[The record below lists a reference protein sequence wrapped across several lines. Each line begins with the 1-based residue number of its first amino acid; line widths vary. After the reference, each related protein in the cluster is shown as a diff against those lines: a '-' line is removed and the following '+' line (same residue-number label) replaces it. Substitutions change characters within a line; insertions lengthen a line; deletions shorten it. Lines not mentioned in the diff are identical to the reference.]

1 MEAAQGAVGNIVKK
15 DSLTEAIE
23 VKKPSSSQFTE
34 AVKDIAFGSAAGIVG
49 KFIEYPFD
57 TVKVRL
63 QSQPD
68 HLPLRYRG
76 PLDCFQQSFRQ
87 DGFLGLY
94 RGISAPLAGAAIEI
108 SSMFLSYRLT
118 QNALQATIYPSTEPL
133 PISALVACGGAAG
146 AFTSYVLTPI
156 ELIKCKMQVP
166 SKQSSAVH
174 RAPGPL
180 TLIASVYKHEGLRGF
195 WRGQLGTLI
204 RETGG
209 SAAWFGSYES
219 MSTLFRH
226 LAGSP
231 SQLSRVLSDDNTPLE
246 TPSPLPVYQQML
258 AGAVAGMSYNFL
270 FYPADTIKSVMQT
283 EEIGSATPV
292 GKKKTFLSVGR
303 AMWTQQGFKGLYRGC
318 GITVG
323 RSAPSSAFIF
333 TVYEG
338 LKETFS

>member
-1 MEAAQGAVGNIVKK
+1 MEAAQGTAGKVAEHGSKMEIIDVG
-15 DSLTEAIE
+15 TA
-23 VKKPSSSQFTE
+23 SSSQVAE
-34 AVKDIAFGSAAGIVG
+34 AAKDITFGSVAGIVG
-49 KFIEYPFD
+49 KFVEYPFD

-63 QSQPD
+63 QSQPE

-94 RGISAPLAGAAIEI
+94 RGISAPLAGAAIET
-108 SSMFLSYRLT
+108 SSMFLS
-118 QNALQATIYPSTEPL
+118 NALQAVILPSKEPL
-133 PISALVACGGAAG
+133 PLSALVVCGGAAG
-146 AFTSYVLTPI
+146 AFTSYLLTPI

-166 SKQSSAVH
+166 SQQSSTMK

-180 TLIASVYKHEGLRGF
+180 ILITSVYRHEGLRGF

-219 MSTLFRH
+219 VSAMFRRFVE
-226 LAGSP
+226 SP
-231 SQLSRVLSDDNTPLE
+231 SRSRKGFNDENTPLA
-246 TPSPLPVYQQML
+246 TRSPLPVYQQML

-283 EEIGSATPV
+283 EEIGLIAPISQ
-292 GKKKTFLSVGR
+292 KKTFLSVGR
-303 AMWTQQGFKGLYRGC
+303 ALWMQQGLKGLYRGC

-333 TVYEG
+333 TVFEG
-338 LKETFS
+338 LKDAFS

>member
-1 MEAAQGAVGNIVKK
+1 MEAAQEALDKVPEQSSQMEIMDVG
-15 DSLTEAIE
+15 TA
-23 VKKPSSSQFTE
+23 SSSQVAE
-34 AVKDIAFGSAAGIVG
+34 AAKDIAFGSVAGIVG
-49 KFIEYPFD
+49 KFVEYPFD

-63 QSQPD
+63 QSQPEN
-68 HLPLRYRG
+68 LPLRYRG

-108 SSMFLSYRLT
+108 SSMFLSYRLA
-118 QNALQATIYPSTEPL
+118 QNALQAAMLPSKEPL
-133 PISALVACGGAAG
+133 PLPALVVCGGAAG
-146 AFTSYVLTPI
+146 AFTSYLLTPI

-166 SKQSSAVH
+166 SQQSSMMKH
-174 RAPGPL
+174 GSGPL
-180 TLIASVYKHEGLRGF
+180 ILITSVYRHEGLRGF

-219 MSTLFRH
+219 ISALFQRFV
-226 LAGSP
+226 GSP
-231 SQLSRVLSDDNTPLE
+231 SKSINSFTDDNTPLA
-246 TPSPLPVYQQML
+246 TPSSLPVYQQML

-283 EEIGSATPV
+283 EEIGLIASI
-292 GKKKTFLSVGR
+292 GQKKTFLSVGR
-303 AMWTQQGFKGLYRGC
+303 ALWMQQGLKGLYRGC

-333 TVYEG
+333 TIYEG
-338 LKETFS
+338 LKNAFS